1 MKKNT
6 EAFDEIEHIQEINN
20 HISDALEQWANIT
33 TMADADEW
41 AYYLNY
47 TDVDVLNVTH
57 LFIHVL
63 TNVGIKNGSL
73 QEDNATEKVEKLREC
88 IKTTFGI
95 DTIELTKKII
105 SEKNGTKTN

>member
-1 MKKNT
+1 M
-6 EAFDEIEHIQEINN
+6 EHLKIKDIKEINE
-20 HISDALEQWANIT
+20 HISDALSNWSDIT
-33 TMADADEW
+33 LMADADEW

-73 QEDNATEKVEKLREC
+73 IEDNATEKVERLREC
-88 IKTTFGI
+88 IKNTFGI